1 MKQIYLVNK
10 SKAVLGLFSG
20 VKSRITLTQ
29 PLFKHYC
36 VLTVA
41 LMLLLG
47 GFSTR
52 AWGTNYKWVAYTA
65 VGKGSGTAKVEII
78 NDGLGTTDNDNSTS
92 GSSPVKAEHEI
103 KNIYGTWA
111 NSLVQKRKAKY
122 TATATTG
129 YHIVGWYT
137 NKDCTEGGQLG
148 SSYTTIAQKNAGGTA
163 NLGTYYAKFELNTYK
178 VKFNKNGGSG
188 TMSDQEFTYGTAQ
201 NLTANVFTRSGYVFL
216 RWDTKS
222 DGTGT
227 PYSNQQSVNYLTEEN
242 GATVNLYAI
251 WGRLAATT
259 PSAGLV
265 SFEDVVVESTSNWK
279 ALSIEHYRAGTVTL
293 SQTGDAGDFFIGE
306 QTTSTSEC
314 SSFTSSASLSTKT
327 IQVQFRPTQNGLRT
341 CTLTV
346 SSNVSNVPSVVYYL
360 RGAGYNTP
368 SITWNGNNGDEL
380 TSGSTTLSAGDT
392 LRASCI
398 TGQTVSYPSYSTTYF
413 TATTDANGNP
423 VLVVR
428 EDISG
433 TVNNLTVT
441 ANLAKNTSNYYE
453 AYSDDFVLNVT
464 NLIPQAI
471 VWTRDLA
478 NIGDD
483 EIGNTYT
490 LDAYAINAKTG
501 EATGSEMT
509 YQMAAND
516 YFTLSGNQLTVNAIG
531 GPVVVTVTAAGSEQY
546 APATVSKSA
555 EVLDMSTPCRESDS
569 HSNGSFK
576 EGGNHDIYPVLPTS
590 LTFTAKREKNTLL
603 KDLKVTQYNSSG
615 TIVKDTT
622 ISWSNISTSGSPY
635 TVTSDPSVKTIR
647 FKASSSARYT
657 YYITN
662 ISTPRKT
669 TSTINQ
675 TELSYA
681 TAPGQSLGKT
691 VTITYSNRPIFLSFK
706 SDEKAGSTGHSKWS
720 LSDTRFGGCGLSG
733 SKTVTVTFESNTK
746 GSFTDTLYV
755 RNNVGDLL
763 HFVKLTAVVTAQQQF
778 LDAWNIADEYNTT
791 DKVTL
796 SASTKANL
804 TDFTFSV
811 ETSNPNNIV
820 TIDENGVMQFSAS
833 GTATIKAYQPGGGI
847 YDEFTTTH
855 NITINKV
862 TPTIVTAPTGSAV
875 TYLQKLEN
883 STLTTTNAL
892 AEVTFR
898 GTAHTSVAGDW
909 KWTNKDYQ
917 VVEAAGSHSYDV
929 TFTPSDGG
937 MYTTATGS
945 VNITVNKA
953 PQTLEMSNG
962 EVYVKVTGLDASAA
976 NSLLNLNSLIA
987 SQTQDPVAANHAGEV
1002 SYEVISAEGATI
1014 SDATIS
1020 GSTFYAT
1027 AIGTYTIVATKA
1039 ATDYYTQKTDTFTV
1053 VVKKRANTLT
1063 VVGAQEKYVDQ
1074 NVTSVASLI
1083 NSDASLQYSSTAE
1096 DIARYDVANNRIVV
1110 DNSASKSF
1118 DDTLVTIS
1126 IWQEANSQFE
1136 ASGVKTI
1143 DVTVKK
1149 RENAISYTWDGQAHT
1164 SWIEKLSF
1172 DQSATVLFSATNTQT
1187 GCPDVTVAQ
1196 TYGSL
1201 NASYT
1206 QAENKIKAS
1215 YINDSYA
1222 TWQISQAESRTYQ
1235 GATATLRVNVG
1246 TETSTGCDLYVSD
1259 WWDEEKTASQIH
1271 IPMPETGT
1279 AGELTF
1285 DMRKNGSLGDDAL
1298 LCIQVGTQ
1306 WDTIHVWAK
1315 EKDNYKAPNGI
1326 TLPYTL
1332 DPNTTAIRFDKYAT
1346 ALSGFEITSDD
1357 PFIRN
1362 IHVTRKTWLK
1372 LEDADKNEI
1381 SKLVMPT
1388 NTVSLFGSNSRTAE
1402 FYINYS
1408 TCDSKVHIASNNSS
1422 ISTSVSEFDIDHLGR
1437 KRIIVTYTSN
1447 QVENINATIT
1457 VYTQYENK
1465 TLTIEAKTEKEN
1477 QSIIWANGYTGNPLT
1492 LPLGLNAVNAATS
1505 TSHAPVTYT
1514 SQNESIIKVSDDG
1527 LSFQMMG
1534 AGTTTLTAYAEGDDT
1549 HWNPVSETKT
1559 VTVSGKQVQ
1568 QIVWTHNYT
1577 HGLHPGETAN
1587 LDAIAMV
1594 INAQTGAGTKND
1606 SLTALIAYEAINNDC
1621 VISISGNTLNLLKE
1635 GNAQIKATLAGSDEF
1650 ETAEPVILDV
1660 HVRAVSTGE
1669 CDPSYMFESGQGEE
1683 LGFYAFDGSPSLVGG
1698 LHWETPELFNYVNL
1712 NHDNTSGD
1720 PDTLTYSVRGKAY
1733 RALGSDHFQ
1742 GTIEV
1747 WESEDGINYTKVA
1760 NSVVQPV
1767 QDQTVPSGKIVLK
1780 STTTHLKF
1788 VRPANGQGYHYVRDI
1803 KVTRLAALTSDNTI
1817 VNGLPEVNLGDVM
1830 AGAERNDVITFTY
1843 ASVKGDLT
1851 TSKQNSTNSNNVLT
1865 INEPVIELDC
1875 GDFDTHDLPITFRP
1889 MEAGPWSEEVKIT
1902 DPLADMSYTVRV
1914 KANVTVGAQMII
1926 WNPTQTIDF
1935 DEPPL
1940 LDGYATSGLTVSYS
1954 VTAGTDVATIEN
1966 GVVVLHKPGSFTIT
1980 ASQGGNTSFS
1990 PADDVVIP
1998 FTVTLSH
2005 YTYTGNGNWEDDSNW
2020 NVVPEGEHPDVIV
2033 RGDLEIND
2041 TVTVGSMTIESN
2053 GSVMVVDNGTL
2064 TVNGTSEDRSGY
2076 GDLHVEKEGHVF
2088 LNNGEL
2094 KVNKFILDATLNDIV
2109 NGQEAKSGQVTNPTR
2124 LDIIETAY
2132 FDLDMDPDG
2141 QVTFGWYDF
2150 TVPFDVN
2157 ISNGIFRLNNDGSTT
2172 PLVSGRDFIVTYY
2185 DEARRAAGQKGWVQM
2200 NGSAQ
2205 LTAGVAYSITLDDE
2219 VTQNTIRFVWNKQ
2232 HSIGASYST
2241 PVTRSN
2247 NGTTTN
2253 RGWNGIGNGTLTHTQ
2268 LQGLPANTKVQ
2279 MYDHSTKS
2287 FRAVDA
2293 ADYTYAVG
2301 TAFFYQAPEN
2311 PSPVVQTKADGTLL
2325 LPLRAPQYEN
2335 RTVNEFRLTLT
2346 EESTA
2351 REVDVLY
2358 VSASEEATGEYTV
2371 GHDLLKMASA
2381 NEVSIAQIW
2390 ATNGKLQLCDIEMP
2404 LINNNAICDLGLNA
2418 PKEGAY
2424 ILEIQRAPEDAMLYL
2439 TYEGRAIWNLSYSPY
2454 VFDLAKGT
2462 TEGYGLKLYANPAPQ
2477 VATGVDEMDAEAQ
2490 TMRKVMI
2497 DNVLYIITPDG
2508 AMYDVTGKSVK

>member
-52 AWGTNYKWVAYTA
+52 VWGQLPYGTTMTESYFNDSKTVVQKVAEGNRYAWASGGIRLGYYTEKYFLVGTKQAPGNWDDKYVVIALSQSGIPYQLKFKHKCISYLDATYADWYVSESTSKDGPWTEVWSTTSNSTSLSSLITKDLSRTTKYIKLCYSGNYAGLFSNISVSELQYINDPSTTSLDCGTAFVDEDSTSNSFTIEWCNVPAMQFSLSGTDSGKFKVYVTNNSQTGQYNTATITVKCAHTA
-65 VGKGSGTAKVEII
+65 VGKHSAKLTVTDTYDSYSKEISLSGETKKKTPKITWNPDSRVFNAEDVLTATSA
-78 NDGLGTTDNDNSTS
+78 LGTTVVLSVASGNAGYVSCSENTATMLAPKSDSILVTATITGNDTYKDTTYTRNIWITS
-92 GSSPVKAEHEI
+92 KEKQTISWDQDYELAHFKTNDATKSLTLNATASSGLPVSYELVGEKTGLTLTKSGNTWTLTYSANECKNTTIVAKQEGDEEYAAAASISFPVKVVDPTQTCGISETLI
-103 KNIYGTWA
+103 
-111 NSLVQKRKAKY
+111 
-122 TATATTG
+122 
-129 YHIVGWYT
+129 
-137 NKDCTEGGQLG
+137 NK
-148 SSYTTIAQKNAGGTA
+148 S
-163 NLGTYYAKFELNTYK
+163 
-178 VKFNKNGGSG
+178 
-188 TMSDQEFTYGTAQ
+188 
-201 NLTANVFTRSGYVFL
+201 
-216 RWDTKS
+216 
-222 DGTGT
+222 
-227 PYSNQQSVNYLTEEN
+227 
-242 GATVNLYAI
+242 
-251 WGRLAATT
+251 
-259 PSAGLV
+259 
-265 SFEDVVVESTSNWK
+265 
-279 ALSIEHYRAGTVTL
+279 VTL
-293 SQTGDAGDFFIGE
+293 RNESQTYDLEIP
-306 QTTSTSEC
+306 
-314 SSFTSSASLSTKT
+314 ASLSISISRTSSILAYANGFKIEFFSEKKGAGTLLKTVSYTKNDIKNSKSAEIDLT
-327 IQVQFRPTQNGLRT
+327 EFIHAKSVKITSEAINGYNVTALSYTKRKYHSISSSSLSFATSPNTESSAQTFTVGYANYPITLECTNSKFSFTPTEFGDCGIYGSQTVSVTYTAGADEGEDSGYIYVVDNTGARLET

-346 SSNVSNVPSVVYYL
+346 SVSKVVQ
-360 RGAGYNTP
+360 
-368 SITWNGNNGDEL
+368 SITTHTIE
-380 TSGSTTLSAGDT
+380 
-392 LRASCI
+392 
-398 TGQTVSYPSYSTTYF
+398 
-413 TATTDANGNP
+413 TA
-423 VLVVR
+423 
-428 EDISG
+428 
-433 TVNNLTVT
+433 
-441 ANLAKNTSNYYE
+441 
-453 AYSDDFVLNVT
+453 
-464 NLIPQAI
+464 
-471 VWTRDLA
+471 
-478 NIGDD
+478 
-483 EIGNTYT
+483 
-490 LDAYAINAKTG
+490 
-501 EATGSEMT
+501 
-509 YQMAAND
+509 
-516 YFTLSGNQLTVNAIG
+516 
-531 GPVVVTVTAAGSEQY
+531 
-546 APATVSKSA
+546 
-555 EVLDMSTPCRESDS
+555 
-569 HSNGSFK
+569 
-576 EGGNHDIYPVLPTS
+576 
-590 LTFTAKREKNTLL
+590 
-603 KDLKVTQYNSSG
+603 
-615 TIVKDTT
+615 
-622 ISWSNISTSGSPY
+622 
-635 TVTSDPSVKTIR
+635 
-647 FKASSSARYT
+647 
-657 YYITN
+657 
-662 ISTPRKT
+662 
-669 TSTINQ
+669 
-675 TELSYA
+675 
-681 TAPGQSLGKT
+681 
-691 VTITYSNRPIFLSFK
+691 
-706 SDEKAGSTGHSKWS
+706 
-720 LSDTRFGGCGLSG
+720 
-733 SKTVTVTFESNTK
+733 
-746 GSFTDTLYV
+746 
-755 RNNVGDLL
+755 
-763 HFVKLTAVVTAQQQF
+763 
-778 LDAWNIADEYNTT
+778 YNTT
-791 DKVTL
+791 DRVEL
-796 SASTKANL
+796 SAEANSGL
-804 TDFTFSV
+804 TNFVYSATPAGVASFDGNVMTFSK
-811 ETSNPNNIV
+811 
-820 TIDENGVMQFSAS
+820 S
-833 GTATIKAYQPGGGI
+833 GTIAITVTQPGSNV
-847 YDEFTTTH
+847 YAATSATVE
-855 NITINKV
+855 NV
-862 TPTIVTAPTGSAV
+862 VVSPVAPTLTAPLGGTAV
-875 TYLQKLEN
+875 TYLQTLSN
-883 STLTTTNAL
+883 STLSND
-892 AEVTFR
+892 
-898 GTAHTSVAGDW
+898 GTAKVTLRGVANTDVVGSFA
-909 KWTNKDYQ
+909 WTDKDHQ
-917 VVEAAGSHSYDV
+917 VVETPGSNSYSV
-929 TFTPSDGG
+929 TFTPTDGG
-937 MYTTATGS
+937 MYTTNTCS
-945 VNITVNKA
+945 VAITVNKKD
-953 PQTLEMSNG
+953 QELEMNNG
-962 EVYVKVTGLDASAA
+962 NVYVKVNGIDAEATDSR
-976 NSLLNLNSLIA
+976 LNLNTLIA
-987 SQTQDPVAANHAGEV
+987 SQTTDPVAASRAGEV

-1164 SWIEKLSF
+1164 SWIEKLNF

-1698 LHWETPELFNYVNL
+1698 LHWETPELFNYVIL

-1966 GVVVLHKPGSFTIT
+1966 GIVVLHKPGSFTIT
-1980 ASQGGNTSFS
+1980 ASQGGNASFS

-2088 LNNGEL
+2088 LNGGEL

-2232 HSIGASYST
+2232 HSIGASYTT

-2508 AMYDVTGKSVK
+2508 AMYDVTGKSIK